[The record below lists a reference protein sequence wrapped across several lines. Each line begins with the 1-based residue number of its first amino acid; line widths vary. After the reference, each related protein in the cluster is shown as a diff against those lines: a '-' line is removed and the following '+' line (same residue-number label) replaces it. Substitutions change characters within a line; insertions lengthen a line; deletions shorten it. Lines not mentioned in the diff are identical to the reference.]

1 MIRLKRN
8 YGNGIE
14 IEVEAAKYTELI
26 EQLSVADEL
35 FMDIRCAAK
44 IDGELVVS
52 EKVRFQHRKNGDD
65 HYYEQVCMD
74 GKLKW
79 FKRKLGQHKGSTIGS
94 LFVNTKN
101 EEDPKQQNGL
111 VGWSKYIGGGNGSG
125 FGSNGSSYQQEQ
137 RREPPRQ
144 EQAPPPRQPSY
155 SAVADED
162 IPF

>member
-14 IEVEAAKYTELI
+14 IEVEATKYTELI

-35 FMDIRCAAK
+35 FMDFRCAAK

-101 EEDPKQQNGL
+101 EDDPKQQNGL
-111 VGWSKYIGGGNGSG
+111 VGWSKYIGNGDGGGYS
-125 FGSNGSSYQQEQ
+125 QQP
-137 RREPPRQ
+137 RREPTRQ
-144 EQAPPPRQPSY
+144 EAPPPRQQTYAS
-155 SAVADED
+155 VADED

>member
-44 IDGELVVS
+44 IDGELVIS

-94 LFVNTKN
+94 LFVNTKT
-101 EEDPKQQNGL
+101 EDDPKQQNGL
-111 VGWSKYIGGGNGSG
+111 AGWSKYVGNDGGSG
-125 FGSNGSSYQQEQ
+125 GYSQQQ

-144 EQAPPPRQPSY
+144 EQAPPPRQQTYAS
-155 SAVADED
+155 VADED